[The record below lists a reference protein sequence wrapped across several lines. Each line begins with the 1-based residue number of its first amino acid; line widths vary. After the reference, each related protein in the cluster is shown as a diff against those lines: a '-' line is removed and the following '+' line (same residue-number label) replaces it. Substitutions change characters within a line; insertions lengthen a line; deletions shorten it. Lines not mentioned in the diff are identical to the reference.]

1 MTNTKGKQ
9 KSLLVFLVSKFILTE
24 PNKCFKSSFWQL
36 CDDWSG
42 LDRFLGRKTFCRHDS
57 SSNEVGPLS
66 FRTMILFLLSSAC
79 WKFAK
84 SCADVQNDSWPT
96 VSALAKAKDVLATFQ
111 GRSISPLISPNILR
125 PLGSIRYR
133 GGDTTLFKILE
144 EGEKENRMIL
154 YPKQFAEEESE
165 IGKVDSPRKVIQK

>member
-1 MTNTKGKQ
+1 M
-9 KSLLVFLVSKFILTE
+9 LVFLVSKFLLTE

-36 CDDWSG
+36 GDDWSG

-57 SSNEVGPLS
+57 SSNKVS
-66 FRTMILFLLSSAC
+66 LLSSAC

-84 SCADVQNDSWPT
+84 ICADVQNGSWPT

-144 EGEKENRMIL
+144 EEEKESRMIL

-165 IGKVDSPRKVIQK
+165 IGKVYVQGK